1 LEAIVEA
8 AALTPPDD
16 EHDPEGSTIG
26 FERALVIDLLHQAE
40 SDLDALD
47 RALIR
52 LAGDGYGV
60 CTGCAR
66 PIPAE
71 RLAAHPTALT
81 CVSCARAGAPATS
94 VRRRPTT
101 S

>member
-1 LEAIVEA
+1 M
-8 AALTPPDD
+8 
-16 EHDPEGSTIG
+16 
-26 FERALVIDLLHQAE
+26 IDLLHQAE
-40 SDLDALD
+40 SDVDALD
-47 RALIR
+47 RALTR
-52 LAGDGYGV
+52 LAGDSYGA

-81 CVSCARAGAPATS
+81 CVSCARAGAAAAS
-94 VRRRPTT
+94 VRLRPTT